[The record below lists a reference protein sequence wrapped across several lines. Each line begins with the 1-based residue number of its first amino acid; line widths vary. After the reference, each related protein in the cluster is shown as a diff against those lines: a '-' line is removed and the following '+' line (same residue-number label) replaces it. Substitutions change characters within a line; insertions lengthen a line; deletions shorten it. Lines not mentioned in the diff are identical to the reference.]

1 MRPVLCGLAAALVVV
16 HASIAAAQQGRVVVS
31 GAAQSVV
38 GSPERVAGEHLIDPD
53 FGVSWIQPGVK
64 FGSFEMELREA
75 RRGDRLHLGR
85 NYAALRDLKAGGF
98 SWTFEAGDAYFTRGI
113 NQYGFSNITTP
124 ALTFNGGA
132 ITLVSR
138 RSTVNVMGGKATAW
152 RNIFGND
159 PDTMEQT
166 LGVLRASYHASDRL
180 DLVTRISRFRT
191 SDLRE
196 FSFSIADS
204 DQVAGGARYQVSPA
218 VHLIGDA
225 SFVRYR
231 RVDSNTQVPD
241 GSFLAGTNVL
251 LPRGWIQFNIAR
263 FSPGDFPALNDPL
276 HDRESAFLAAEYDI
290 WSRVRM
296 FGGVDAIKT
305 NIEPDLTNL
314 PSRDL
319 PRNTGTRAF
328 GGVQFRLAG
337 PSMLTIRIE
346 EGDRVA
352 KSLRVGRTTESDT
365 GVRSAEWQ
373 SLFGRYTAY
382 GRYARRQYVDS
393 SGIASQ
399 YTQDDVTG
407 QLFVKLSQE
416 VQVFGTGGVTRYI
429 TSAGAGTSYVQMGG
443 GGQYQLAGR
452 NLWLRGETTLSRNV
466 DLLTRDFV
474 PRRSFT
480 FGFNGQLAQDT
491 TFSVTLTAD
500 RMPLLFGIGSPWTTR
515 SMVRV
520 TRMFSTGAARVT
532 AAPGFTA
539 AARSRGTGTII
550 GRVYTDWN
558 GSATQDPDEEPLEN
572 IPVKITGSGS
582 VTTRRDGEYA
592 FLDVPTGPQQ
602 VGLDKAAVPIDFDPP
617 AISAVDIE
625 LDRGSTRS
633 VSFGLIP
640 LGTVRGRVIRDANGN
655 GKVDPGEEPING
667 AVLVL
672 DRGSRSEEMRRGV
685 YRFDSI
691 RSGDHVVSL
700 VKESLP
706 EGAVIIGATDV
717 PLALKRNQLT
727 VDVDFLVTIEKR
739 PETRKVFPSRSGA
752 PGPSAAR
759 GRTEAPAPPRTPAGP
774 SSAPPP
780 PSAAAR
786 PAVPSPGPSARA
798 TAAPSDAPRYAVQV
812 AALNDP
818 LRARVMAETLSAAG
832 FPAYVVPP
840 GPSDPDG
847 PYRVRVGRYRTRQ
860 AASGAAATLQKLRGE
875 KLWVIN
881 EPPTP

>member
-1 MRPVLCGLAAALVVV
+1 
-16 HASIAAAQQGRVVVS
+16 
-31 GAAQSVV
+31 
-38 GSPERVAGEHLIDPD
+38 
-53 FGVSWIQPGVK
+53 
-64 FGSFEMELREA
+64 
-75 RRGDRLHLGR
+75 
-85 NYAALRDLKAGGF
+85 
-98 SWTFEAGDAYFTRGI
+98 
-113 NQYGFSNITTP
+113 
-124 ALTFNGGA
+124 
-132 ITLVSR
+132 
-138 RSTVNVMGGKATAW
+138 MGGKATAW

-204 DQVAGGARYQVSPA
+204 DQVAGGARYQISPA

-314 PSRDL
+314 SSRDL

-539 AARSRGTGTII
+539 AARSRGTGTIV

-558 GSATQDPDEEPLEN
+558 GNATQDPDEEPLEN
-572 IPVKITGSGS
+572 IPLKITGSGS

-752 PGPSAAR
+752 PGPSAGR
-759 GRTEAPAPPRTPAGP
+759 GSTEAPAPPRTPAGP

-798 TAAPSDAPRYAVQV
+798 TAAPSDASRYAVQV
-812 AALNDP
+812 AALSDP